1 MTARQTFW
9 LIWGMALL
17 PVVIAMVM
25 YFGKIGIPE
34 GRTHH
39 GELLGGGVQA
49 ANMGLPSPD
58 TEDPKWQIVL
68 TSRPDCAPCQEFS
81 QNFENFH
88 TAIGRERNRVST
100 ARLDV
105 TEADA
110 LESGIWIIDPLG
122 NVVLKFDPAI
132 NPTLILDDLK
142 KLLKLSKVG

>member
-1 MTARQTFW
+1 MKGRTTFW
-9 LIWGMALL
+9 LIWAIALL
-17 PVVIAMVM
+17 PVIAAMVM

-39 GELLGGGVQA
+39 GELLATGVQA
-49 ANMGLPSPD
+49 SEMGLPTPD
-58 TEDPKWQIVL
+58 AEEPKWQIVL
-68 TSRPDCAPCQEFS
+68 TSRADCAPCQEFS
-81 QNFENFH
+81 ENFDNFY
-88 TAIGRERNRVST
+88 TAIGRERDRVST

-105 TEADA
+105 TATQA
-110 LESGIWIIDPLG
+110 LEPGIWIIDPLG